1 MPCNQPIK
9 VMRQFKFTSY
19 HTMYED
25 SYENG
30 EGQLVNY
37 WDQSLTVKGETL
49 EEAIKTYYEKDL
61 NWDWTPESAFVDGD
75 ELMDA
80 RLVDEDNCI
89 ATEKQTERWKRGEL
103 KLFTQH
109 VRIKAWEEVALNLEE
124 LQK

>member
-1 MPCNQPIK
+1 
-9 VMRQFKFTSY
+9 
-19 HTMYED
+19 MYED

-61 NWDWTPESAFVDGD
+61 NWDWDPEYVFVDED
-75 ELMDA
+75 SLMDS
-80 RLVDEDNCI
+80 RLVDQDIHI
-89 ATEKQTERWKRGEL
+89 ATENQTEEWKRGEL

-109 VRIKAWEEVALNLEE
+109 VRIKAWEEVSLNLEE